1 MVLECSRSHDAIRR
15 RKNRPF
21 IGNACPKCKRFSS
34 VSPPI
39 SREIRRRLRLCR
51 ASRSIRLRYRPI
63 ARWAIR
69 ALFSPYCPT
78 GNTGS
83 FSPRGCAT
91 LHPGLCSGAHSG
103 RGWWDRSDGRG
114 CASGFRPGVAL
125 RYTPSCVLAPIQGA
139 GGGVDR
145 MGGDV
150 PGFASRGS
158 ATLHPGLC
166 SGAPSGRGWW
176 DRSDGRGR

>member
-69 ALFSPYCPT
+69 ALFRPIARWAIRAHFRPIARWAIRALFSPYCPL

-83 FSPRGCAT
+83 FS
-91 LHPGLCSGAHSG
+91 
-103 RGWWDRSDGRG
+103 
-114 CASGFRPGVAL
+114 PGVAL
-125 RYTPSCVLAPIQGA
+125 RYTPGCVLAPIQGA
-139 GGGVDR
+139 GGGIDR
-145 MGGDV
+145 MGWGTS
-150 PGFASRGS
+150 GFAPRVFAPGCVLAPFQGANSRS
-158 ATLHPGLC
+158 V
-166 SGAPSGRGWW
+166 RN
-176 DRSDGRGR
+176 

>member
-21 IGNACPKCKRFSS
+21 IGNACLKCKRFSS

-69 ALFSPYCPT
+69 ALFRPIARWAIRALFRPIARWAIRAHFRPGLRYATPRAVFWHPFRARVV
-78 GNTGS
+78 GS
-83 FSPRGCAT
+83 IGWGGAPRGFR
-91 LHPGLCSGAHSG
+91 PGLCSGAHSG
-103 RGWWDRSDGRG
+103 
-114 CASGFRPGVAL
+114 C
-125 RYTPSCVLAPIQGA
+125 
-139 GGGVDR
+139 
-145 MGGDV
+145 
-150 PGFASRGS
+150 
-158 ATLHPGLC
+158 
-166 SGAPSGRGWW
+166 
-176 DRSDGRGR
+176 

>member
-69 ALFSPYCPT
+69 ALFRPIARWAIRALFRPGLRYATPRAVFWHPFRARVV
-78 GNTGS
+78 GS
-83 FSPRGCAT
+83 IGLGGAPRGFRLGVCASGFR
-91 LHPGLCSGAHSG
+91 PGLCSGAHSG
-103 RGWWDRSDGRG
+103 
-114 CASGFRPGVAL
+114 C
-125 RYTPSCVLAPIQGA
+125 
-139 GGGVDR
+139 
-145 MGGDV
+145 
-150 PGFASRGS
+150 
-158 ATLHPGLC
+158 
-166 SGAPSGRGWW
+166 
-176 DRSDGRGR
+176 